1 MKLSKERKAYVV
13 FLGLALAAVVI
24 DRAFLASDSIGP
36 DQANAAGEK
45 GLSTTLPG
53 RIGALLAESA
63 SKRSLTD
70 HLQAV
75 CEAEEINFSDLKTTF
90 ASLQSWVKG
99 AQHEDPSPSTQ
110 PNEPDKAEA
119 FKRQHELMAVMVT
132 ADGARAIV
140 NNRCLLIGQEL
151 DGFRLIS
158 VGLRSAILES
168 ETARVELKIESN
180 GEARRAN

>member
-1 MKLSKERKAYVV
+1 M
-13 FLGLALAAVVI
+13 
-24 DRAFLASDSIGP
+24 
-36 DQANAAGEK
+36 
-45 GLSTTLPG
+45 
-53 RIGALLAESA
+53 AESA